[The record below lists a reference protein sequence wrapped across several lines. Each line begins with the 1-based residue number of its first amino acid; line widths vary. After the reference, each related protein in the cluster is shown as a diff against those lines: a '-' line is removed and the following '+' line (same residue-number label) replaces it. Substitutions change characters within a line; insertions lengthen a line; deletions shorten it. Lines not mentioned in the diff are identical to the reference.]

1 MRKLYA
7 MPVTAGLA
15 LLAFNNQE
23 PVKETETI
31 AISV

>member
-1 MRKLYA
+1 LRKLYA

-23 PVKETETI
+23 PVKETETV

>member
-7 MPVTAGLA
+7 MPVTTGLA
-15 LLAFNNQE
+15 LLAFYNQE